1 MEKTTSSTLEDLQ
14 RELEEE
20 RVKRKML
27 KAQLERTA
35 QEKEDYVW
43 LIQKKM
49 LMGGGELASQLKNRL
64 KNIQKVSSNQQKSS
78 LQQLAQKQEED
89 IVRMLQIKLARI
101 LQEKSELEAKL
112 ECEQDILI
120 QNLSCQMAKAI
131 AEKL

>member
-49 LMGGGELASQLKNRL
+49 LMGGGELASQLKHRL